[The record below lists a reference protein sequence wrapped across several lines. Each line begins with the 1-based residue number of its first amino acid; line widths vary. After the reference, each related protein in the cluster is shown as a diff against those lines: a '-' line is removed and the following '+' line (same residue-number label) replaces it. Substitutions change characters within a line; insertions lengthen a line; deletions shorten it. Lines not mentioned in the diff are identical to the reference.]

1 MFLHSK
7 TDNYS
12 SPRRRL
18 ELRLGG
24 PALAST
30 HREAVDLLDLQGKK
44 LFKSKAWNL
53 PSQTM
58 PVKTAFLY
66 LNSFLTLTGMV
77 WGQESNMKHHLGS
90 ISSSRC
96 LFPNHIR
103 PGILQT
109 TTWRLVI
116 TNVAIFLICQSVES
130 AQIESIYTIDILDMF
145 LCSCFALKI
154 CNIFHRIHQ
163 SKNGKIISDS
173 ESCVQCLE
181 HFSIWI
187 APMF

>member
-30 HREAVDLLDLQGKK
+30 HREAVELLDLQGKK
-44 LFKSKAWNL
+44 FFKSKAWNL

-66 LNSFLTLTGMV
+66 LNGFLTLTGMV
-77 WGQESNMKHHLGS
+77 LGAGTRYEAPFGEHLILKVP
-90 ISSSRC
+90 IS
-96 LFPNHIR
+96 
-103 PGILQT
+103 
-109 TTWRLVI
+109 
-116 TNVAIFLICQSVES
+116 
-130 AQIESIYTIDILDMF
+130 
-145 LCSCFALKI
+145 
-154 CNIFHRIHQ
+154 
-163 SKNGKIISDS
+163 
-173 ESCVQCLE
+173 
-181 HFSIWI
+181 
-187 APMF
+187 

>member
-7 TDNYS
+7 TDSYS

-58 PVKTAFLY
+58 PVKTGFLY
-66 LNSFLTLTGMV
+66 LNGFLTLTGMV
-77 WGQESNMKHHLGS
+77 WGQEPNMKHHLGS

-103 PGILQT
+103 PGILIIYD
-109 TTWRLVI
+109 LEIVNHKCCHI
-116 TNVAIFLICQSVES
+116 LICQSVES
-130 AQIESIYTIDILDMF
+130 AQIKSVYTIDILDMC
-145 LCSCFALKI
+145 LLHVLHWRFAT
-154 CNIFHRIHQ
+154 
-163 SKNGKIISDS
+163 
-173 ESCVQCLE
+173 
-181 HFSIWI
+181 
-187 APMF
+187 